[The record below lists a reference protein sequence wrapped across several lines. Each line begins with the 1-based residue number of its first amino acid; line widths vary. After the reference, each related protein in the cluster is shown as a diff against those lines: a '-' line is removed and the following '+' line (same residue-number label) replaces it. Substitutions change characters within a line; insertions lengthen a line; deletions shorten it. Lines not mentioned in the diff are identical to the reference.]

1 MKIRIEFDNIDE
13 PLSINRKLIEALR
26 DGKGMENIVKLMEA
40 NYRIID
46 ALASGKVAVMVSDI
60 SAESFVDTIV
70 VPDSDKCGCYNNGYC
85 WGVKERDTKCYCGG
99 RKSRCTFYKK
109 GF

>member
-1 MKIRIEFDNIDE
+1 MKIRIEFDSLAE
-13 PLSINRKLIEALR
+13 AVRVNRKLIEALA
-26 DGKGMENIVKLMEA
+26 DGKDMENITKLLEV

-60 SAESFVDTIV
+60 NAENFADTIA
-70 VPDSDKCGCYNNGYC
+70 VPDSDKCGCYHNGYC
-85 WGVKERDTKCYCGG
+85 WGTKEIDQCYCFG

-109 GF
+109 GI

>member
-1 MKIRIEFDNIDE
+1 MKIRIEFDNIAE
-13 PLSINRKLIEALR
+13 PLSINRKLIEALK
-26 DGKGMENIVKLMEA
+26 DGKDMENITKLMEM
-40 NYRIID
+40 NYSIID

-60 SAESFVDTIV
+60 NAENFADTVI
-70 VPDSDKCGCYNNGYC
+70 PDSDKCGCYHNGYC
-85 WGVKERDTKCYCGG
+85 WGTKEVDQCYCGG